1 MKQFFANKKF
11 RILLIIEALVLLLAL
26 GKCFLGLVTYE
37 IPYSQMQHNGGEVN
51 ENYGLTVNSE
61 NGTAGYFAYFI
72 VNNVR
77 KGCYDFTINYDTD
90 CLQCGV
96 EVQGFNANY
105 NSVKMDEFDLNPLLD
120 SQEFSVW
127 LDKDINQ
134 LGVYTVYDG
143 TESFTVK
150 SVLIKET
157 VAGRVYEVIK
167 LLALVF
173 VLNFIVWVCFMAK
186 NGLFNNEN
194 VITGLVIIGITV
206 FASYPL
212 FSAFLTEGDDLVFHL
227 LRIEGIKDGLL
238 SGQFPVR
245 IQPTQFRGYGYAS
258 SIFYGELLLY
268 IPAVL
273 RLCGFTLQGAY
284 KVFLILVNFATAFV
298 TYKCMLAIF
307 KDKKIALICCF
318 LYVLAPYRL
327 TNIYVRS
334 AVGEYCAMIFWP
346 VIACGLY
353 KLFTVDL
360 KSKEYKNIWIL
371 LTIGYSGVI
380 QTHLISCEI
389 AAAVS
394 VILCLILFKKTF
406 RKETVIELV
415 KFFVMTVMINAYF
428 LVPFLDFM
436 MRGGTLVVDHG
447 SLQTQAIQ
455 GNGIYPA
462 QLFNLFVNGSGMAY
476 GHAVYDY
483 KVLGMY
489 NEMGTTVGLALL
501 ASIVAFVYLCVCYFK
516 EIRKGK
522 YFVPGVLMTIAGLLA
537 VFMSTNLF
545 PWDALC
551 RMFGSLVYNLQFPW
565 RMFTVATIFLTVLVG
580 CVLIISK
587 NIVNKVFY
595 NGFICVII
603 FANMITVG
611 YMMYDRLN
619 TSKGVYSYDA
629 TAFANMG
636 SASLNEYLPSVTQ
649 ADLLSVYEPVAS
661 ENVTV
666 DAYKKHYTNIS
677 MTVSETKGIQG
688 LVEVPLLYY
697 AGYEAVADDGSAF
710 IVSPNGNGVL
720 SVNVPEGFVGNINI
734 SYEGMWY
741 WHVAELISLAG
752 IVFCVFLVIK
762 YKREN
767 AEK

>member
-1 MKQFFANKKF
+1 MKQLFGSRKF
-11 RILLIIEALVLLLAL
+11 RVLLIIEAVLVILTL
-26 GKCFLGLVTYE
+26 GKCFMKLNTYE
-37 IPYSQMQHNGGEVN
+37 IPYSQMQHNGGEIN
-51 ENYGLTVNSE
+51 EGYGLTVNSE
-61 NGTAGYFAYFI
+61 NGAAGYFAYFI
-72 VNNVR
+72 VNNVK
-77 KGCYDFTINYDTD
+77 KGCYDFTINYDTE

-105 NSVKMDEFDLNPLLD
+105 NSVKMDELVLNPLLD
-120 SQEFSVW
+120 TQDFSVW
-127 LDKDINQ
+127 LDKDISQ
-134 LGVYTVYDG
+134 LGVYTLYDG

-150 SVLIKET
+150 DVVIKET
-157 VAGRVYEVIK
+157 VAGRIYELIK
-167 LLALVF
+167 LIACLF
-173 VLNFIVWVCFMAK
+173 VLNFIVWVCIMAK
-186 NGLFNNEN
+186 NDRFDKSN
-194 VITGLVIIGITV
+194 VLTALVLLCITV

-212 FSAFLTEGDDLVFHL
+212 FTSFLTEGDDLVFHL

-284 KVFLILVNFATAFV
+284 KVFVVLVNVVTAFV
-298 TYKCMLAIF
+298 TYKCMLAVF
-307 KDKKIALICCF
+307 KDKKVALICSF
-318 LYVLAPYRL
+318 MYVLAPYRL

-406 RKETVIELV
+406 RKETIIELV
-415 KFFVMTVMINAYF
+415 KFFVITLLVNAYF

-436 MRGGTLVVDHG
+436 LRGGTLVVDHG

-483 KVLGMY
+483 KILGMY
-489 NEMGTTVGLALL
+489 NEMGTTVGLPLL
-501 ASIVAFVYLCVCYFK
+501 ASIAAFVYICICYYKDARK
-516 EIRKGK
+516 ER
-522 YFVPGVLMTIAGLLA
+522 YFVTGVLMMVAGVLA
-537 VFMSTNLF
+537 VFMATNLF

-551 RMFGSLVYNLQFPW
+551 RLFGSLVYNLQFPW
-565 RMFTVATIFLTVLVG
+565 RMFTVATIFLVVLTG

-587 NIVNKVFY
+587 NILNKVFY

-603 FANMITVG
+603 VANIFTVG
-611 YMMYDRLN
+611 YMLYDRLN

-636 SASLNEYLPSVTQ
+636 SASLDEYLPSVTRTE
-649 ADLLSVYEPVAS
+649 LLNVYEPVAS

-666 DAYKKHYTNIS
+666 ESYVKEYTNVF
-677 MTVSETKGIQG
+677 MNVNETKGIEG
-688 LVEVPLLYY
+688 VVDVPLLYY
-697 AGYEAVADDGSAF
+697 AGYEAVAADGSEF
-710 IVSPNGNGVL
+710 LVSANDNGVL
-720 SVNVPEGFVGNINI
+720 SVHVPSGFSGGINI

-741 WHVAELISLAG
+741 WHIAELVSLAG
-752 IVFCVFLVIK
+752 IVFCIILAVKFK
-762 YKREN
+762 WKN
-767 AEK
+767 TDK